1 MVWKRHWE
9 VLGGGLILSLLAVG
23 PITAMATGWRSLL
36 NGPVDLSVDKGET
49 VIPEPWAIPIR
60 TMDRALTAGDLSAA
74 ERAWHEAYVA
84 ALGARRWEGMLA
96 VGDAALRLGEV
107 IRGPRVAVTQA
118 REAYLA
124 ALFRARDRRSLDG
137 VLRAAEAFDRMG
149 DGELAD
155 RARRVAG
162 ILVSKGQVA
171 LSAQSDRR

>member
-1 MVWKRHWE
+1 
-9 VLGGGLILSLLAVG
+9 
-23 PITAMATGWRSLL
+23 
-36 NGPVDLSVDKGET
+36 
-49 VIPEPWAIPIR
+49 
-60 TMDRALTAGDLSAA
+60 
-74 ERAWHEAYVA
+74 
-84 ALGARRWEGMLA
+84 MLA

-155 RARRVAG
+155 RARRVAD

-171 LSAQSDRR
+171 LSAQSDGR